1 MERRGKQRDQL
12 LVRAEASS
20 QSNLSQLH
28 SQYFERYD
36 YLLTLPPQAIQ
47 ALLIEKDQQVQMLAG
62 MVGTA
67 INRPGTH
74 INNTYQTQG
83 DTIVSEQG
91 SNTPKY
97 DLSNAQFAG
106 GFAETVQGDQIG
118 GTINNQA
125 AETPS
130 LAEAAAEIQNLLKQL
145 EASNPAATEAD
156 QTAFLNVM
164 IPPTKR
170 ERFIGALKAGGGA
183 AIDEIPYGS
192 VLKALVEGWQRP
204 NG

>member
-1 MERRGKQRDQL
+1 MF
-12 LVRAEASS
+12 V
-20 QSNLSQLH
+20 
-28 SQYFERYD
+28 SQY
-36 YLLTLPPQAIQ
+36 
-47 ALLIEKDQQVQMLAG
+47 
-62 MVGTA
+62 
-67 INRPGTH
+67 
-74 INNTYQTQG
+74 NNQG
-83 DTIVSEQG
+83 DITVSEQG
-91 SNTPKY
+91 SNSPKY

-106 GFAETVQGDQIG
+106 GFAETVHSNQVG

-145 EASNPAATEAD
+145 EASNPTATKAD

-170 ERFIGALKAGGGA
+170 ERFVGALKSGSSA
-183 AIDEIPYGS
+183 AIDEIPYGP
-192 VLKALVEGWQRP
+192 VLKALVEGWQKP